1 MQRDELESELR
12 FVKNKFCY
20 FFYRV
25 SFYSVYSQRLRRP
38 GVGVDHPLL
47 PIADVKESVEL

>member
-1 MQRDELESELR
+1 MESELR